1 MAKKGKIYIIIA
13 VVTLGLLMLL
23 QYNQPKE
30 LNWFPSYVAQHKI
43 PYGTVVLN
51 DILENRFPD
60 TRQISVPPY
69 EFLNMEPD
77 AKGTYFFVN
86 DQLAFDP
93 SELDR
98 LLEWTAN
105 GNTLFLASE
114 TFDHTFLDTL
124 GLKTAGLYDA
134 LLEDKGQLHQLVH
147 PKFRKETGF
156 SIKKDAY
163 TQYFS
168 EIDTLH
174 TTVIGVVDHLN
185 TDKKITKD
193 HINVL
198 SKSFGNGTVILST
211 FPKAFTN
218 YFILKDGNSDYTAGL
233 LSYLDEDNTIYMD
246 NHYKSGKA
254 FYTSPLYIF
263 LNNKSLK
270 WAYYL
275 MLIGAVVYV
284 LFEGKRKQR
293 AIPVIRPLQ
302 NQTLAFT
309 RTIADMY
316 FEKKETKEIA
326 EHKIDYFLEY
336 IRSRFYLG
344 TINRESEFYR
354 NLASRSAHSIEEVE
368 KLFHFLDTVRN
379 QQVVSDSQ
387 LITLNTSIEQ
397 FKTRADGRKQYATH
411 ER

>member
-1 MAKKGKIYIIIA
+1 MAKKGRIYIIIA

-30 LNWFPSYVAQHKI
+30 VNWFPSYVAQHKI
-43 PYGTVVLN
+43 PYGTIVLN
-51 DILENRFPD
+51 DIMENRFPD
-60 TRQISVPPY
+60 MRQISIAPY
-69 EFLNMEPD
+69 EFLNSEPD
-77 AKGTYFFVN
+77 ANGTYFFVN
-86 DQLAFDP
+86 EQIEFDP
-93 SELDR
+93 SERDK

-114 TFDHTFLDTL
+114 SFDKTFLDTL
-124 GLKTAGLYDA
+124 GLKTTGLYDA

-147 PKFRKETGF
+147 PKLRKETGF
-156 SIKKDAY
+156 LIKKDAY

-168 EIDTLH
+168 EIDTLQS
-174 TTVIGVVDHLN
+174 TVLGIVDHFN
-185 TDKKITKD
+185 ADGKIATD
-193 HINVL
+193 HVNVL
-198 SKSFGNGTVILST
+198 SKPFGDGTIILST

-218 YFILKDGNSDYTAGL
+218 YFILKDGNRDYTAGL
-233 LSYLDEDNTIYMD
+233 LSYLDRDTTIYMD

-263 LNNKSLK
+263 LNNKALK

-275 MLIGAVVYV
+275 VLIGVVVYV

-293 AIPVIRPLQ
+293 AIPIVRPLQ

-316 FEKKETKEIA
+316 FEKKEAKEIA

-368 KLFHFLDTVRN
+368 QLFHFLDTIRN
-379 QQVVSDSQ
+379 QQMVTDGQ
-387 LITLNTSIEQ
+387 LIRLNTSIEQ
-397 FKTRADGRKQYATH
+397 FKTRADGRK
-411 ER
+411 